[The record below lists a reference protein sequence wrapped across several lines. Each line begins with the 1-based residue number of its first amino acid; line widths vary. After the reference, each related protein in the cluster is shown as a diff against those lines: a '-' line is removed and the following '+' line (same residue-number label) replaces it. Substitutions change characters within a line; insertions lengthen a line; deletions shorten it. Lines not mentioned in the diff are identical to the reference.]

1 MCVVMVPLLLV
12 LLGGQA
18 ATSLAAGSAGS
29 GTEARRPGSVPA
41 GKLVAKYTTA
51 DSDTYVLPNGHMLT
65 RVYDQPINQ
74 RDAAGQWQPLTE
86 KQSAAAQ
93 AQSLSS
99 PALSATPDA
108 ERNPL
113 GQEDEAACTLTSTTP
128 TTSACN
134 ELTFKAGYE
143 TSGATTRHA
152 LLSFALPDL
161 HEEETILSAQLEL
174 YAATTTTTTS
184 VAMGAYRVTSPWAPG
199 ATWNTTNGST
209 PWTKPGGDYANPEKE
224 TDAAVNPAVGT
235 KTGWAYWYP
244 TRMVQEWYNGPD
256 APEGTWQPDLGFLLK
271 DVTDG
276 ATNNTV
282 TFDGHEERERDPGL
296 AIEWVQR
303 GVGNSTK
310 YTQVPIQLS
319 STQTLQVNPASGNL
333 MIHSNDLAIASK
345 GLEFDSSRSW
355 NSLANEAPGYGYGWV
370 DSNAV
375 YVQVATSG
383 NVAYTEG
390 AGNTFPFIKEGSN
403 FRTPTGIEATMCE
416 AKSASPCPTTLP
428 SGTTYQ
434 LIYTK
439 TGERINFGHKESFE
453 PFVYYYVASVE
464 DPAGE
469 KQTAQYTGSM
479 EYPTSWIDTEK
490 TEIAYTES
498 AATGYTKITAKTNPV
513 RSTSYVEPEGEDGL
527 YHLTVYT
534 NEKGEKTTYRY
545 GGESYLEGNLLTEI
559 TEPNGNVTKLFYN
572 SDYQIVKLER
582 FSSGQKTG
590 STTTYTYYEASNAPS
605 PCTYAQKGT
614 VITGPEGKLKIYCS
628 NFLDEVEQS
637 KEIEADKTPP
647 VFESDFEASAYLNP
661 TTKVTTLY
669 FQEATDPAL
678 PDGEPGSG
686 VANYTYRYRVNN
698 GAFSSWQSTSL
709 PEVEIAGVSAG
720 ATILI
725 EVYATDYAGNVSAT
739 VSASAVVPPAGEG
752 NGIGEEN
759 KETEPAEP
767 IYTAEGIT
775 MSDSEKDG
783 ELEAGADEPLT
794 GMQPAFTKKRDVIT
808 HRATVRGNENAL
820 VIGTATPKMTYDV
833 KYGNPK
839 WLWGKLYKNVGA
851 CGWVETPEAREESN
865 KDYNNYCPA
874 SRGLPVKSYTSLINC
889 DSCDAST
896 STAFEPVR
904 NAKGEAVNTNIP
916 VFANVR
922 PFTTEHPYENFA
934 TISTVVGGKVQ
945 TVGWRYITRSGKYA
959 LISASVTLK
968 NAEKTKV
975 HQWAFI
981 ESKYLRSGQALCVG
995 DGGSLKSPDHE
1006 RAKQGWPDVC
1016 KVWYVH

>member
-1 MCVVMVPLLLV
+1 MLSRSPSHTGRIAVLAGIAAMTLLLA
-12 LLGGQA
+12 LL
-18 ATSLAAGSAGS
+18 SLAPPSGAAGVSAG
-29 GTEARRPGSVPA
+29 APGP
-41 GKLVAKYTTA
+41 LVEKYTTA
-51 DSDTYVLPNGHMLT
+51 SSDTYRLPNGHMLT
-65 RVYDQPINQ
+65 KIYVRPINR
-74 RDAAGQWQPLTE
+74 RDASGQWQPIGQTSGAGSTG
-86 KQSAAAQ
+86 Q
-93 AQSLSS
+93 
-99 PALSATPDA
+99 PDLSATPDA
-108 ERNPL
+108 ERPL
-113 GQEDEAACTLTSTTP
+113 GQENETACTLTSSSP
-128 TTSACN
+128 TITACN

-143 TSGATTRHA
+143 TTGAAARHA
-152 LLSFALPDL
+152 LIQFVLPDL

-174 YAATTTTTTS
+174 YVAKTTTTSS

-209 PWTKPGGDYANPEKE
+209 PWSTSGGDYANPEKE
-224 TDAAVNPAVGT
+224 TDAAVNSAVGA

-256 APEGTWQPDLGFLLK
+256 APAGTWQPDLGFLLK

-282 TFDGHEERERDPGL
+282 TFDGREEREHDPGL

-310 YTQVPIQLS
+310 YTQVPIPLS
-319 STQTLQVNPASGNL
+319 STQSLQINAASGNL

-416 AKSASPCPTTLP
+416 AKSASPCPASLP

-439 TGERINFGHKESFE
+439 TGERVNFGHKESFE
-453 PFVYYYVASVE
+453 PFIYYYVLSAE
-464 DPAGE
+464 DSAGE
-469 KQTAQYTGSM
+469 KQTAKYTGAM

-490 TEIAYTES
+490 IEIVYTES
-498 AATGYTKITAKTNPV
+498 EATGYTKITAKTNPV
-513 RSTSYVEPEGEDGL
+513 RTTSYLEPVGEDGL
-527 YHLTVYT
+527 PHLTQYT
-534 NEKGEKTTYRY
+534 NEKSEKTGYRY
-545 GGESYLEGNLLTEI
+545 GGENYLEGNLLTEI
-559 TEPNGNVTKLFYN
+559 TEPSGNVTKLYYN
-572 SDYQIVKLER
+572 SDYQIVKLEQL
-582 FSSGQKTG
+582 SSGQKAG
-590 STTTYTYYEASNAPS
+590 PTTTYTYYEVGSAPA
-605 PCTYAQKGT
+605 PCTGAQKGT
-614 VITGPEGKLKIYCS
+614 VITSPEGKLKIYCS
-628 NFLDEVEQS
+628 NVLDEVEQT
-637 KEIEADKTPP
+637 KEVEADKTPP
-647 VFESDFEASAYLNP
+647 VFGSEFEASAYLSP

-669 FQEATDPAL
+669 FEEATDPAL

-686 VANYTYRYRVNN
+686 VASYTYRYRVNN

-759 KETEPAEP
+759 KETEPTEP
-767 IYTAEGIT
+767 IFAAEGIT
-775 MSDSEKDG
+775 MSDGEDDG
-783 ELEAGADEPLT
+783 ELEAGTDEPLT
-794 GMQPAFTKKRDVIT
+794 GMQPAFAKKRDVIT

-820 VIGTATPKMTYDV
+820 VVGTATPKMTYDV
-833 KYGNPK
+833 KYGNK
-839 WLWGKLYKNVGA
+839 TWLYGKLYKNVGA
-851 CGWVETPEAREESN
+851 CGWVETKDAEEESN
-865 KDYNNYCPA
+865 KDLNNYCPA
-874 SRGLPVKSYTSLINC
+874 SRGLPVKSYASLINC

-904 NAKGEAVNTNIP
+904 NAKNEPVNTNIP

-922 PFTTEHPYENFA
+922 PYTTEHHAEEFA

-945 TVGWRYITRSGKYA
+945 SVGWRYITKSGKYA
-959 LISASVTLK
+959 MISSNVTLK
-968 NAEKTKV
+968 DTEKKKV
-975 HQWAFI
+975 HEWAFI
-981 ESKYLRSGQALCVG
+981 EAKYLRSGQALCVA
-995 DGGSLKSPDHE
+995 DGGSLKSPDRE
-1006 RAKQGWPDVC
+1006 RQKQGWPDVC
-1016 KVWYVH
+1016 KVGFVS

>member
-1 MCVVMVPLLLV
+1 MLSRSPSHTGRIAVLAGIAAMTLLLA
-12 LLGGQA
+12 LL
-18 ATSLAAGSAGS
+18 SLAPPSGAAGVSAG
-29 GTEARRPGSVPA
+29 APGP
-41 GKLVAKYTTA
+41 LVEKYTTA
-51 DSDTYVLPNGHMLT
+51 SSDTYRLPNGHMLT
-65 RVYDQPINQ
+65 KIYVRPINR
-74 RDAAGQWQPLTE
+74 RDASGQWQPIGQTSGAGSTG
-86 KQSAAAQ
+86 Q
-93 AQSLSS
+93 
-99 PALSATPDA
+99 PDLSATPDA
-108 ERNPL
+108 ERPL
-113 GQEDEAACTLTSTTP
+113 GQENETACTLTSSSP
-128 TTSACN
+128 TITACN

-143 TSGATTRHA
+143 TTGAAARHA
-152 LLSFALPDL
+152 LIQFVLPDL

-174 YAATTTTTTS
+174 YVAKTTTTSS

-209 PWTKPGGDYANPEKE
+209 PWSTSGGDYANPEKE
-224 TDAAVNPAVGT
+224 TDAAVNSAVGA

-256 APEGTWQPDLGFLLK
+256 APAGTWQPDLGFLLK

-282 TFDGHEERERDPGL
+282 TFDGREEREHDPGL

-310 YTQVPIQLS
+310 YTQVPIPLS
-319 STQTLQVNPASGNL
+319 STQSLQINAASGNL

-416 AKSASPCPTTLP
+416 AKSASPCPASLP

-439 TGERINFGHKESFE
+439 TGERVNFGHKESFE
-453 PFVYYYVASVE
+453 PFIYYYVLSAE
-464 DPAGE
+464 DSAGE
-469 KQTAQYTGSM
+469 KQTAKYTGAM

-490 TEIAYTES
+490 IEIVYTES
-498 AATGYTKITAKTNPV
+498 EATGYTKITAKTNPV
-513 RSTSYVEPEGEDGL
+513 RTTSYLEPVGEDGL
-527 YHLTVYT
+527 PHLTQYT
-534 NEKGEKTTYRY
+534 NEKSEKTGYRY
-545 GGESYLEGNLLTEI
+545 GGENYLEGNLLTEI
-559 TEPNGNVTKLFYN
+559 TEPSGNVTKLYYN
-572 SDYQIVKLER
+572 SDYQIVKLEQL
-582 FSSGQKTG
+582 SSGQKAG
-590 STTTYTYYEASNAPS
+590 PTTTYTYYEVGSAPA
-605 PCTYAQKGT
+605 PCTGAQKGT
-614 VITGPEGKLKIYCS
+614 VITSPEGKLKIYCS
-628 NFLDEVEQS
+628 NVLDEVEQT
-637 KEIEADKTPP
+637 KEVEADKTPP
-647 VFESDFEASAYLNP
+647 VFGSEFEASAYLSP

-669 FQEATDPAL
+669 FEEATDPAL

-686 VANYTYRYRVNN
+686 VASYTYRYRVNN

-759 KETEPAEP
+759 KETEPTEP
-767 IYTAEGIT
+767 IFAAEGIT
-775 MSDSEKDG
+775 MSDGEDDG
-783 ELEAGADEPLT
+783 ELEAGTDEPLT
-794 GMQPAFTKKRDVIT
+794 GMQPAFAKKRDVIT

-820 VIGTATPKMTYDV
+820 VVGTATPKMTYDV
-833 KYGNPK
+833 KYGNK
-839 WLWGKLYKNVGA
+839 TWLYGKLYKNVGA
-851 CGWVETPEAREESN
+851 CGWVETKDAEEESN
-865 KDYNNYCPA
+865 KDLNNYCPA
-874 SRGLPVKSYTSLINC
+874 SRGLPVKSYASLINC

-904 NAKGEAVNTNIP
+904 NAKNEPVNTNIP

-922 PFTTEHPYENFA
+922 PYTTEHHAEEFA

-945 TVGWRYITRSGKYA
+945 SVGWRYITKSGKYA
-959 LISASVTLK
+959 MISANVTLK
-968 NAEKTKV
+968 DTEKKKV
-975 HQWAFI
+975 HEWAFI
-981 ESKYLRSGQALCVG
+981 EAKYLRSGQALCVA
-995 DGGSLKSPDHE
+995 DGGSLKSPDRE
-1006 RAKQGWPDVC
+1006 RQKQGWPDVC
-1016 KVWYVH
+1016 KVGFVS